1 MAEHS
6 GPMFI
11 LEPIYNEIR
20 SSCLNVNLH
29 TIFFI
34 KKVCLWKDRQLYLT
48 APFFFLHLFFL
59 FNCTF
64 NNHVTL
70 VPNNRCK
77 GPQIPPAEG
86 STDSGISKVH
96 PLIPSLFLKID
107 LFSLFA
113 KVTKVTNKVGL

>member
-1 MAEHS
+1 MPECKSTHYLLYQEGLS
-6 GPMFI
+6 MK
-11 LEPIYNEIR
+11 R
-20 SSCLNVNLH
+20 SSAVLNC
-29 TIFFI
+29 TI
-34 KKVCLWKDRQLYLT
+34 
-48 APFFFLHLFFL
+48 FFLHLFFL